1 MTNVRLFAVST
12 VIAVGAASAA
22 CGAAPQ
28 PTVEAPPPETA
39 PEAAALAPRRAP
51 LEIGENAPDWSLDDD
66 KGARRALGALRTA
79 GPVVVVFYQGSWCST
94 CREALGRFQQRA
106 ATFVEAGATLVAISA
121 DPPEKSRRL
130 GESLT
135 LSFPLLSD
143 PQLEAIQGFGVVQAV
158 GGLALSAVFVI
169 DTHGVIRW
177 SQVGEDVPP
186 DRVLDAVRA
195 LAAAPGDAAP

>member
-1 MTNVRLFAVST
+1 MTTARALFAVT
-12 VIAVGAASAA
+12 TLAA
-22 CGAAPQ
+22 CGAAPPRPPETT
-28 PTVEAPPPETA
+28 PTETA
-39 PEAAALAPRRAP
+39 PEAATSAPSRGP
-51 LEIGENAPDWSLDDD
+51 LEIGETAPEWSLDDD
-66 KGARRALGALRTA
+66 HGARRALGALTPN

-106 ATFVEAGATLVAISA
+106 ASFVEAGATLVAISA

-143 PQLEAIQGFGVVQAV
+143 PKLEAIQGFGVVQAV

-177 SQVGEDVPP
+177 AQVGEDVPP
-186 DRVLDAVRA
+186 DRVLDAVRE
-195 LAAAPGDAAP
+195 LATLRNEAAP